1 MDKKTYEEPMMDIS
15 LFGAVNIASAGS
27 SGDIILPDHEW

>member
-15 LFGAVNIASAGS
+15 LFGAVNIASAGT
-27 SGDIILPDHEW
+27 SGDIILPDDEW